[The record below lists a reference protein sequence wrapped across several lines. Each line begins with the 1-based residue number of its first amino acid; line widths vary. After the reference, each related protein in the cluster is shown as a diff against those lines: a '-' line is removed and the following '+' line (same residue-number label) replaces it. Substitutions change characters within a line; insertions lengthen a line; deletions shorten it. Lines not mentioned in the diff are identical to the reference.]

1 MDIQLNRVAGKLPVG
16 NSPIELKWPIHLGEW
31 KWPIMRNIKLHI
43 NIICMECSFYKTV
56 AGAVLKKM
64 FTNWIKWTERGLSED
79 MKRFKIQHGI
89 SSRCLARNKLK
100 QTHKPAQ
107 HNLLQHWNAAGKKKK
122 VQTLSN
128 PLFITSPN
136 ILARHPPHLSPPMS
150 AAPGCAVER
159 MCRLKGPLEPQWHC
173 ILYHRGVWWD
183 CRAKVLCNPSWRYKQ
198 FEISRRPKRS

>member
-122 VQTLSN
+122 KSKHYQT
-128 PLFITSPN
+128 
-136 ILARHPPHLSPPMS
+136 RCLSPVQIFWLDILHIYPRPCLPRL
-150 AAPGCAVER
+150 AAPLKGCA
-159 MCRLKGPLEPQWHC
+159 
-173 ILYHRGVWWD
+173 D
-183 CRAKVLCNPSWRYKQ
+183 
-198 FEISRRPKRS
+198 